1 MRFATT
7 HLETGGAAPIQ
18 VAQAAELLSI
28 LGNPPRPL
36 LLAGD
41 FNSAAD
47 GSSTPTY
54 DNILAAGLVDIW
66 DRAHPQEDGFTD
78 AHDKDLLNAES
89 ELDRRID
96 FIFERDGLSAGK
108 GRTPGLIRAIV
119 VGDEQGDRTASGLWP
134 SDHGGIVARLLLP
147 PPTLAGL

>member
-1 MRFATT
+1 M
-7 HLETGGAAPIQ
+7 
-18 VAQAAELLSI
+18 QAAELLSI
-28 LGNPPRPL
+28 LGNPARPL

-54 DNILAAGLVDIW
+54 ANISAAGDTDVW
-66 DRAHPQEDGFTD
+66 SQASPKEDGFTD
-78 AHDKDLLNAES
+78 AHDKDLLNTES
-89 ELDRRID
+89 KLSRRID
-96 FIFERDGLSAGK
+96 FIFERDAFSSGT
-108 GRTPGLIRAIV
+108 GRIPGLVRATV
-119 VGDEQGDRTASGLWP
+119 VGDEQADRTASGLWP